1 MNKNIPNKDEYIM
14 QDEQGNTVPPF
25 EVDKKKT
32 KKNLVKTS
40 TGYTVFAVLL
50 YILTFLPIAGVT
62 CVLAIKTSQL
72 MPYYSF
78 WPFVGVIV
86 VGVLA
91 LVFYLVL
98 LIVARKNTKKPIMSQ
113 TAILAI
119 VYTLLTTV
127 FSLAITYAF
136 PDAIAVATQNTIYG
150 EDVLY
155 NGEKMVEGNAQ
166 LEREYVMYNLLN
178 GNLGGEY
185 SYHDLSSHN
194 KSDQGAILGFNNEE
208 IKTSIEGY
216 MYSDPKTKD
225 GKSGSAASNTII
237 QNNIARL
244 DAMIETLEAN
254 NPRKYEM
261 YKFVYEQYVLND
273 SDFAFMITAKNKD
286 ARMRKA
292 LALSIVD
299 YEYNHSR
306 YEEII
311 ARGFTN
317 KATDPD
323 PELNAIFNRN
333 YNSFNHDGYIPFD
346 DEHLLLAQVN
356 GRMTIPV
363 VIHLILD
370 DIYQYSQPSWDND
383 GNIMYEE
390 DGNFLYTLYMPDE
403 RDAYVK
409 AKAKAAGVNVN
420 NKTAFNAYVESG
432 AAFDKTEEDGTKFGY
447 NEKGWKV
454 YADGTVHRP
463 MKWVVLDMLGEGMSL
478 ATLDIPNVTIAGI
491 LPVNNLF
498 VPAVTDTVSALLNDD
513 LPKVIDAA
521 THGAELGI
529 GLRLND
535 QAQLEINIL
544 SNNVKYGM
552 LGYMQATWVGSDHL
566 LMAVYNVVSVR
577 NWFALF
583 GALGVVLVIAAG
595 VLRDCGKKI
604 RERGAISVDRLN
616 RMTAAEEAGIG
627 EEASEADLTAPEAA
641 EAK

>member
-1 MNKNIPNKDEYIM
+1 MKKNIPNKDEYIM

-25 EVDKKKT
+25 EVDKKKA

-86 VGVLA
+86 VGVFA
-91 LVFYLVL
+91 LLFYLVL
-98 LIVARKNTKKPIMSQ
+98 LIVARKSTKKSIMTQ

-119 VYTLLTTV
+119 VYSLLTTV

-194 KSDQGAILGFNNEE
+194 KSDQGAILGFNNAE

-244 DAMIETLEAN
+244 DTIIETLEDT

-261 YKFVYEQYVLND
+261 FKFVYEQYVLND

-317 KATDPD
+317 NATDPD

-346 DEHLLLAQVN
+346 DEHLLLAQIN

-403 RDAYVK
+403 RDAYES
-409 AKAKAAGVNVN
+409 AGGL
-420 NKTAFNAYVESG
+420 Y
-432 AAFDKTEEDGTKFGY
+432 DHQDEDGTKFGY
-447 NEKGWKV
+447 NAKGWKI
-454 YADGTVHRP
+454 YEDGTVHRP

-552 LGYMQATWVGSDHL
+552 LGYMQATWVGSNNL

-616 RMTAAEEAGIG
+616 RMTVAEEEGIG
-627 EEASEADLTAPEAA
+627 VEGSEADLTAPEA
-641 EAK
+641 EGAK